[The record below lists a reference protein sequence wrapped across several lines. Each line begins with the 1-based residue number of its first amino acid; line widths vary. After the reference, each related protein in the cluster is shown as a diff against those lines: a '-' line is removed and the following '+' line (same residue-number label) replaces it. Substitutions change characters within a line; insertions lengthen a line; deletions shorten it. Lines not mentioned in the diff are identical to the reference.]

1 MNLGDVIA
9 KLNLPRLAELF
20 HAHGVEY
27 MLIGGSAAI
36 LLGSPQVTYDIDL
49 CYRREAG
56 NLERLAAALKV
67 LHPTLRGAPPDLP
80 FILDAK
86 SLALG
91 SNFTFNTDIGPL
103 DLLGYVEPLGGYDE
117 LLPNSERTH
126 LGTIEVR
133 LIGLDDLIAVK
144 RHIRRTKDQL
154 ALLQLE
160 AIKRLR
166 EQAGG

>member
-1 MNLGDVIA
+1 MV
-9 KLNLPRLAELF
+9 
-20 HAHGVEY
+20 
-27 MLIGGSAAI
+27 IGGSAAI

-49 CYRREAG
+49 CYLREAS
-56 NLERLAAALKV
+56 NLERLAAALKT
-67 LHPTLRGAPPDLP
+67 LHPMLRGAPPDLP

-103 DLLGYVEPLGGYDE
+103 DLLGYVEPLGGYED
-117 LLPNSERTH
+117 LLRRSETVM
-126 LGTIEVR
+126 LGAIEVR

-144 RHIRRTKDQL
+144 RHIRRPKDQL

-160 AIKRLR
+160 AIKKLR
-166 EQAGG
+166 EDTGD